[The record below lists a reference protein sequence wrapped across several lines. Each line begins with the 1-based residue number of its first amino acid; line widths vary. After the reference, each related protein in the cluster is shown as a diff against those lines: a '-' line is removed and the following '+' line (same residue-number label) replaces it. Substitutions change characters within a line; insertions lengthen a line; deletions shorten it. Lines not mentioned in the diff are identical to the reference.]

1 MDVAETQRTILPH
14 DIGPV
19 KTAVVPHR
27 FAAGRLA
34 VLHRHDAGRR
44 SLRET
49 LLEPSPRFGQRLYG
63 QGSRPRQRIRHCDL
77 VFQSAPHPRPGKR
90 ILLSDLRILES
101 QARPVGQHVEKP
113 IDPNRV
119 AAPFGIGGLQ
129 RLDSLG
135 RKPEPAIVLVDRI
148 AAEHPEHRDADL
160 LLRSLRRHV
169 GIFTAR
175 VISLVPVTAP
185 QRVTVRSHLIAAIA
199 RSDDPVTIGHVLQ
212 RMRVDE
218 PRSDRRRIGPEN
230 LFEFGHVDVDQF
242 FALFGSISRRK
253 TYVRVPVPRIGP
265 APRHAGRFDVRL
277 GDLPPAAYFGTLF
290 QRPAHQFLITRI
302 EQRVVL
308 QQESPAQAVF
318 FQQFDLPERCQ
329 EKILVRNIHRT
340 RLGLANEINNIHDAG
355 RRFFRPLPAGDQT
368 LGQTEN
374 GQPFH
379 DSPNQ
384 NPFYIHI
391 LKQ

>member
-1 MDVAETQRTILPH
+1 
-14 DIGPV
+14 
-19 KTAVVPHR
+19 
-27 FAAGRLA
+27 
-34 VLHRHDAGRR
+34 
-44 SLRET
+44 
-49 LLEPSPRFGQRLYG
+49 
-63 QGSRPRQRIRHCDL
+63 
-77 VFQSAPHPRPGKR
+77 
-90 ILLSDLRILES
+90 
-101 QARPVGQHVEKP
+101 
-113 IDPNRV
+113 
-119 AAPFGIGGLQ
+119 
-129 RLDSLG
+129 
-135 RKPEPAIVLVDRI
+135 
-148 AAEHPEHRDADL
+148 
-160 LLRSLRRHV
+160 
-169 GIFTAR
+169 
-175 VISLVPVTAP
+175 
-185 QRVTVRSHLIAAIA
+185 
-199 RSDDPVTIGHVLQ
+199 
-212 RMRVDE
+212 MRVDE

-355 RRFFRPLPAGDQT
+355 RRFFRPLPTGDQT